1 MTQEYLLPSNASA
14 LERSLSLTLDP
25 AARLVPATDALR
37 SFKTMPGDAL
47 LPWLIWEY
55 GLGEVL
61 PYLPEPRR
69 AIAEGILWQRLRG
82 TPAALTTALVWIG
95 ATATVEQEPH
105 GVHFAEFQLDPGKVL
120 DSDRSIADLI
130 AIARL
135 SAPARSRLSR
145 IYHGCDLRRFVLD
158 DSLLGEAL
166 LSDHSGVLWVDG
178 LTKLSFGR
186 VRTFA
191 HSPLPI
197 DVQLAGNPIRSSAA
211 RLLDRYLLDWS
222 ALGDA
227 GHTLN
232 EAILH
237 AHLFTLANF
246 DGGAAQTGWIP
257 ERRFCRAL
265 VVLSDSTV
273 LGDLNACTPR
283 FVWREDGGPI
293 VLGNGGRLSA
303 TLHRLVRAELLER
316 LAADHVSALLV
327 PSLMLT
333 ASRESRSTH
342 RVQARSAPLLGD
354 MQTGERAQARDEL
367 AMRREHHRINAPL
380 GSVPDWRA
388 RLFQRAQIVLSDST
402 ALGDVNCRSPRGRQT
417 EMFIRQQVGRGNPA
431 LATTP
436 SGRSHLRLLTRAAN
450 ATLGPAAEAAHGHLT
465 SGRAAWI
472 GQTWTGTRWPA
483 TRWNDTREVI
493 GAGHLS
499 LQ

>member
-95 ATATVEQEPH
+95 ATATVEQEPP

-283 FVWREDGGPI
+283 FVWHEDGGPI

-354 MQTGERAQARDEL
+354 MQTGERAQARDDL
-367 AMRREHHRINAPL
+367 SMRREHHRINAPL
-380 GSVPDWRA
+380 GNITPWRA
-388 RLFQRAQIVLSDST
+388 RPFQRAQIVLSDST
-402 ALGDVNCRSPRGRQT
+402 ALGDVNSRTPRGELT
-417 EMFIRQQVGRGNPA
+417 EMFIREQVVRGNTA
-431 LATTP
+431 LAASP
-436 SGRSHLRLLTRAAN
+436 PGRSHLRLLTRAVAY
-450 ATLGPAAEAAHGHLT
+450 AAGGQSHQSCEIT
-465 SGRAAWI
+465 SSKRAAWQ
-472 GQTWTGTRWPA
+472 GQTWTGVRWPQKSWSDA
-483 TRWNDTREVI
+483 RESVSALHI
-493 GAGHLS
+493 SA
-499 LQ
+499 